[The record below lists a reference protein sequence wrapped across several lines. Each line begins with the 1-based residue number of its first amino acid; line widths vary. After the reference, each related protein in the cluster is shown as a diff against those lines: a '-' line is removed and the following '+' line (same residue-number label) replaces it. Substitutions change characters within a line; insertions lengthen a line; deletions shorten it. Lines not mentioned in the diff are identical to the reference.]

1 MTSAPGITGK
11 FRQSFY
17 AQDRLNVGPSRLAS
31 TIDTKIRCLVCG
43 SAGGSVYGYNLNW

>member
-17 AQDRLNVGPSRLAS
+17 AQDRLNVSPSRLAS

-43 SAGGSVYGYNLNW
+43 SVGGSVYGYNLNC